1 MKLEKAIEAVH
12 SAGLRVYCPKI
23 KDSGFIKIYLKP
35 LSQIMPKV
43 SGNSIKVLLALSAGL
58 EWQEPEIFISVN
70 EIVKLTGLNKET
82 VRLCLDE
89 LEKNL
94 IIKRLGPNIR
104 RSYTISTSYL
114 KLGK

>member
-58 EWQEPEIFISVN
+58 EWQKPEIFISVN

-82 VRLCLDE
+82 VRLCLDV

-104 RSYTISTSYL
+104 RSYTISSSYL